1 MKYNSTRNRS
11 VSVSAAQAIAQGISA
26 DGGLFVPESLPQ
38 YSYEDLCKLKAVS
51 YTHLFVP
58 KPHTPF
64 QWEAQDTIEMLE
76 RKQKHLK
83 ENITS
88 KKISAHWHDART
100 STLEGVFARGD
111 RRLGKVLA
119 LALSLIHI

>member
-1 MKYNSTRNRS
+1 MWRGFPLWRRRVVNAYYANPNKPKGKS
-11 VSVSAAQAIAQGISA
+11 VKVTASAS
-26 DGGLFVPESLPQ
+26 
-38 YSYEDLCKLKAVS
+38 C
-51 YTHLFVP
+51 FVP

-100 STLEGVFARGD
+100 STLEACSPEGTGGWARCWP
-111 RRLGKVLA
+111 
-119 LALSLIHI
+119 